1 MQTGTLLSRNQ
12 YTINNSTAVPSIYI
26 NKRRFT
32 SVCPCALKSIYIIVG
47 VRVSVCVYVMLYTAN
62 IAIKQAVHLCYFCTP
77 IQVRG
82 IFM

>member
-12 YTINNSTAVPSIYI
+12 YTINNPTAVPSIYI

-47 VRVSVCVYVMLYTAN
+47 VRVSVCVYVMLSKGQKAQ
-62 IAIKQAVHLCYFCTP
+62 KQAV
-77 IQVRG
+77 QSAA
-82 IFM
+82 